1 MTVKE
6 LKKILSEYGEEY
18 DNCLVT
24 CYCTSPVIGYAN
36 VIQRGYIGKTYVNTP
51 SDFHPWN
58 YPNEGEKWW
67 PIKRTLQLQF
77 EIPKYDI
84 KEIIENHKD
93 DEYE

>member
-58 YPNEGEKWW
+58 YPDEGEKWW

-93 DEYE
+93 DE